1 MPTLDVTVSADLQKL
16 FELPECAEVRLPLPE
31 KLEITLPTGAL
42 LKAIADTS
50 KGIPNDCSLI
60 VSLLLQIAPF
70 LASFEC
76 LFKLL
81 GMIDPLIKV
90 VEAIKNPPELLSAV
104 PKFMKA
110 AGELSTC
117 LEVLIPALGLTDF
130 ARDLLCLILKALHC
144 LIEQLTSIID
154 IMNGLTL
161 RINIAK
167 ASGNIK
173 VQQALE
179 CAQENAIISA
189 QHASNSI
196 EPISAILKLAGPL
209 LGVVPGLPSSIEL
222 PALGSQTDIQS
233 LQDTVHTLQ
242 DIEKII
248 RDVVN
253 LVGGCPA

>member
-1 MPTLDVTVSADLQKL
+1 MPTLDVNVSADLQKL
-16 FELPECAEVRLPLPE
+16 FELPACVDVKLPLPE
-31 KLEITLPTGAL
+31 KLEITLPNGGS
-42 LKAIADTS
+42 LKAIADIS

-70 LASFEC
+70 LASIEC

-81 GMIDPLIKV
+81 GVISPLVDVVKAIPDPIKL
-90 VEAIKNPPELLSAV
+90 ASAV
-104 PKFMKA
+104 PKFLDAIDNLK
-110 AGELSTC
+110 EC
-117 LEVLIPALGLTDF
+117 LLLVIPGVPLIPFL
-130 ARDLLCLILKALHC
+130 RDLLCLILKVLHC

-167 ASGNIK
+167 ASGNTEL
-173 VQQALE
+173 QQALE
-179 CAQENAIISA
+179 CAQENAVISA
-189 QHASNSI
+189 QHLGNSI
-196 EPISAILKLAGPL
+196 EPVSAILKLAEPL
-209 LGVVPGLPSSIEL
+209 LSLAGLPSIQL

-248 RDVVN
+248 GDVVN
-253 LVGGCPA
+253 LPLVGGCPA